1 MLGPVARVERTP
13 IGRLGHS
20 GATHERLQVQL
31 QNGDRLALVLK
42 RTQLSD
48 DWTAFASGDGLG
60 REVQLLRT
68 SALGAVWDAF
78 ANPYVA
84 CAVEPDQ
91 IGLLMDDLSGHI
103 WPDRVGVSAQRPILE
118 PEEDAVLG
126 ALGRLHARYWQ
137 SEALTLPWLLQP
149 PIRFNL
155 MGPHASWRERLPHG
169 HQISRGWAAALS
181 HLPGP
186 VAELLT
192 TPPEQLFRRYADLP
206 RTLLHGDA
214 KVPNFA
220 LLPDGRVAALDWAWV
235 GVGPPTIE
243 VGWYLA
249 INGGRLARPRDA
261 VLGRYRQLLEAE
273 LRTALSND
281 LWDRLVGI
289 GVLCGA
295 VMLLWEKALA
305 LEEAPSPRIAAEWQW
320 WVDALVRLS

>member
-1 MLGPVARVERTP
+1 MTALSGGRTVHLARLRDLSDPTQLSTVLGPVARGERTP

-91 IGLLMDDLSGHI
+91 IGLL
-103 WPDRVGVSAQRPILE
+103 
-118 PEEDAVLG
+118 
-126 ALGRLHARYWQ
+126 HARYWQ

-192 TPPEQLFRRYADLP
+192 TPPEKLFRRYADLP

-220 LLPDGRVAALDWAWV
+220 LLPDGRVAAIDW
-235 GVGPPTIE
+235 GVGWRRSADDRGGLVPGDQRRPTRPPE
-243 VGWYLA
+243 
-249 INGGRLARPRDA
+249 GRGAGSLSTAPR
-261 VLGRYRQLLEAE
+261 
-273 LRTALSND
+273 S
-281 LWDRLVGI
+281 
-289 GVLCGA
+289 
-295 VMLLWEKALA
+295 
-305 LEEAPSPRIAAEWQW
+305 
-320 WVDALVRLS
+320 

>member
-1 MLGPVARVERTP
+1 MTALSGGRTVHLARLRDLSDPTQLSTVLGPVARVERTP

-220 LLPDGRVAALDWAWV
+220 LLPDGRVAAIDR
-235 GVGPPTIE
+235 GVGWRRSADDRGGLVPGDQRRPTRPPE
-243 VGWYLA
+243 
-249 INGGRLARPRDA
+249 GRGAGSLSTAPR
-261 VLGRYRQLLEAE
+261 
-273 LRTALSND
+273 S
-281 LWDRLVGI
+281 
-289 GVLCGA
+289 
-295 VMLLWEKALA
+295 
-305 LEEAPSPRIAAEWQW
+305 
-320 WVDALVRLS
+320 